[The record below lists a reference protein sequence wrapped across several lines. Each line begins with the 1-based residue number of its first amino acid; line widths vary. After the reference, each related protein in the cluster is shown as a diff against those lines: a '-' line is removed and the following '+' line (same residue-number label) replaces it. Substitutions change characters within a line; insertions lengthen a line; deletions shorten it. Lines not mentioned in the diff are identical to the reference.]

1 MSSARRAYDILRSYI
16 GREWERIQGIEWFQA
31 EQELRS
37 PPSKDPAQTEGT
49 TETAAADPTPHG
61 EDAKARARRIL
72 GVAETCTFE
81 EVRKSYVRL
90 KKRCDATNFPT
101 GSEEARRAEDI
112 RVRIEWAYQVLSEGV
127 DIAEQR
133 FRSLELE

>member
-31 EQELRS
+31 EQELQS
-37 PPSKDPAQTEGT
+37 PPSMDPTQTEART
-49 TETAAADPTPHG
+49 DTAADPTPQA

-90 KKRCDATNFPT
+90 SKRCDAANFPV

-112 RVRIEWAYQVLSEGV
+112 RIRIEWAYQVLSEGV

-133 FRSLELE
+133 FRSLELD

>member
-31 EQELRS
+31 EQELQS
-37 PPSKDPAQTEGT
+37 PPSANPAQSETR
-49 TETAAADPTPHG
+49 TETAAEPTPHAQ
-61 EDAKARARRIL
+61 DAKTRARRIL
-72 GVAETCTFE
+72 GVDASCTFE

-90 KKRCDATNFPT
+90 SKRCDAANFPP

-133 FRSLELE
+133 FRSLELD

>member
-16 GREWERIQGIEWFQA
+16 GREWERIQGVEWLQA
-31 EQELRS
+31 ERELES
-37 PPSKDPAQTEGT
+37 PPSSGQLGADPRGETFSEPTHT
-49 TETAAADPTPHG
+49 TESSQT
-61 EDAKARARRIL
+61 RARRIL
-72 GVAETCTFE
+72 GLPDTCTFE
-81 EVRKSYVRL
+81 EVRKAYVRL
-90 KKRCDATNFPT
+90 KKRCDAANFPA

-112 RVRIEWAYQVLSEGV
+112 RVRIEWAYHMLSEGV